1 MKDKEVLQ
9 ALLAGKKL
17 EKFRHQGSG
26 KYIYLDG
33 DDLIDEE
40 GKPANVYRL
49 NKSDIFVVYE
59 EKEEA

>member
-1 MKDKEVLQ
+1 MKDKEILQ

-17 EKFRHQGSG
+17 EKFRHKGSER
-26 KYIYLDG
+26 YIFLDG

-40 GKPANVYRL
+40 GKPANIYRL
-49 NKSDIFVVYE
+49 NKADIFVVYE